1 MRRSGISLRVHVI
14 NKKVLD
20 RFDLCEYYK
29 PKLKNYFVNAM
40 KETLAKGNDRNTASP
55 TESAV
60 CGSWRREHSG
70 AGDLNCRI
78 SHAARMTRC
87 TR

>member
-1 MRRSGISLRVHVI
+1 MQRSGISSRTHVI
-14 NKKVLD
+14 NNKKVLD
-20 RFDLCEYYK
+20 RFLSCAYYK

-60 CGSWRREHSG
+60 WKS
-70 AGDLNCRI
+70 
-78 SHAARMTRC
+78 
-87 TR
+87 

>member
-29 PKLKNYFVNAM
+29 PKLKKLFCKCYERDSCQGKRQEYSV
-40 KETLAKGNDRNTASP
+40 TD
-55 TESAV
+55 
-60 CGSWRREHSG
+60 
-70 AGDLNCRI
+70 
-78 SHAARMTRC
+78 
-87 TR
+87 

>member
-1 MRRSGISLRVHVI
+1 MSIAELFE
-14 NKKVLD
+14 KKFLTD
-20 RFDLCEYYK
+20 SACANMIK
-29 PKLKNYFVNAM
+29 TKLKNYFVNAM

-70 AGDLNCRI
+70 AGCLNCNE
-78 SHAARMTRC
+78 MRC
-87 TR
+87 S

>member
-1 MRRSGISLRVHVI
+1 
-14 NKKVLD
+14 
-20 RFDLCEYYK
+20 
-29 PKLKNYFVNAM
+29 M

-70 AGDLNCRI
+70 AGYLNCNEQQLGQ
-78 SHAARMTRC
+78 HVARVK
-87 TR
+87 